1 MTFRPRFVSS
11 LAIAIGLLAV
21 IGCELAADVRHE
33 RKLQELVRRGPSRG
47 EVAKELGPD
56 HRMYEKGTP
65 SWDDLQ
71 SFLQREPSAALL
83 PLRENA
89 AKYPAVMYYT
99 TARRMT
105 WIFFD
110 ENDVMRAYYVTPQ

>member
-1 MTFRPRFVSS
+1 MMLRVRPISS
-11 LAIAIGLLAV
+11 LAVVVALLAAV
-21 IGCELAADVRHE
+21 GCDLAHDLRHE
-33 RKLQELVRRGPSRG
+33 RQLRDLVDRGAS
-47 EVAKELGPD
+47 LGQVTD
-56 HRMYEKGTP
+56 EFGAGYRLHEKGTP

-71 SFLQREPSAALL
+71 SFLQREPASNLL

-89 AKYPAVMYYT
+89 AKYPKVLYYT

-110 ENDVMRAYYVTPQ
+110 EKDVMRAYYVTPQ